1 MRRVGLGLLLLA
13 AIAAPGCKK
22 KSKGGGPSSG
32 SGTPGVGLAD
42 GGAGATPR
50 GVDAGVAV
58 AADAAAP
65 ARIID
70 AGPTIDATPPTVT
83 GDAGL
88 AGSFDGRPGVL
99 VISDDFDRHQR
110 GIARVEE
117 LADMGIPAT
126 VVQSRLLGN
135 LRPGFF
141 IVVVGRF
148 DDEASAIARADEL
161 RAQIPKVRVK
171 KSGPITGGPD
181 PGVADA
187 GMPSGTPGQTLP
199 RLVHVI
205 GKATHEGT
213 DNLTLHITMPDGR
226 FDTRPSSKGR
236 YEFWA
241 ATTGEIAVEMTQR
254 GAERFPEPCS
264 RPNAFNFWAG
274 SMETGETI
282 EHSTPSEIEL
292 RDIEIILEGNPCD

>member
-1 MRRVGLGLLLLA
+1 MRRVGLCLLLVALTA
-13 AIAAPGCKK
+13 AGCKK
-22 KSKGGGPSSG
+22 KSKGGGPSGAPG
-32 SGTPGVGLAD
+32 SPGVGLAD
-42 GGAGATPR
+42 GGAGATAR
-50 GVDAGVAV
+50 GIDAGAAV
-58 AADAAAP
+58 SVDAAAP
-65 ARIID
+65 APVVD

-88 AGSFDGRPGVL
+88 AGTFDGRPGVL

-110 GIARVEE
+110 GIARVAD
-117 LADMGIPAT
+117 LAAQGIPAT
-126 VVQSRLLGN
+126 VVQSRLFGN

-205 GKATHEGT
+205 GKASHEGT

-226 FDTRPSSKGR
+226 FDTRPNDAGE

-241 ATTGEIAVEMTQR
+241 ATTGDIEVAMTER
-254 GAERFPEPCS
+254 GAEKFPEPCT
-264 RPNAFNFWAG
+264 RPGPQSFWAG
-274 SMETGETI
+274 SWDTGATI
-282 EHSTPSEIEL
+282 ENNTPSEIRL
-292 RDIEIILEGNPCD
+292 REIEITLEGNPCD

>member
-1 MRRVGLGLLLLA
+1 MRRVGLGLLLVTALA
-13 AIAAPGCKK
+13 AASCKK
-22 KSKGGGPSSG
+22 KSKAGGAGAG
-32 SGTPGVGLAD
+32 SGTPGVASSD

-50 GVDAGVAV
+50 GVDA
-58 AADAAAP
+58 AAPAAPDAAAP
-65 ARIID
+65 TPVID

-88 AGSFDGRPGVL
+88 AGTFDGRPGVL

-110 GIARVEE
+110 GIARVAD
-117 LADMGIPAT
+117 LAAMGIPAT
-126 VVQSRLLGN
+126 VVQSRLFGN

-161 RAQIPKVRVK
+161 RPQIPKVRVK
-171 KSGPITGGPD
+171 KSGPIAGGPD

-187 GMPSGTPGQTLP
+187 GMPSRTPGQTLP
-199 RLVHVI
+199 RLVHVT
-205 GKATHEGT
+205 GRASHEGT

-226 FDTRPSSKGR
+226 FDTRPNAAGE

-241 ATTGEIAVEMTQR
+241 ATTGDIEILMTER
-254 GAERFPEPCS
+254 GAEKFPEPCT
-264 RPNAFNFWAG
+264 RPGPQSFWAG
-274 SMETGETI
+274 GWETGATI
-282 EHSTPSEIEL
+282 ENNTPSEIRL
-292 RDIEIILEGNPCD
+292 REIEIILEGNPCD